1 MLRNN
6 FRQAVGG
13 IKVYRNKELGEFL
26 IERAWEV
33 TEEWYGSLDKSESFG
48 VYSSTNPEDVKLLKT
63 QNYEF
68 HLRFF
73 QLFIE
78 EEAKFKEGLEGWLT
92 YLANDAHHLATP
104 VHFIAREFFSLRNQ
118 YLKLIKEFV
127 SLNKDK
133 YSEEIIELWKQ
144 QILDTMDG
152 VVTWFMEEL
161 HKASTVRLKSQQ
173 EMINELS
180 SPVISL
186 NNNVGLLPLVGD
198 IDTARAKLILEKT
211 LEQCSEKRV
220 NHLLIDLSGVVMVD
234 TMVAHQIFQLID
246 ALSLIGVKS
255 TLSGI
260 RPEIAQTAVQLGLS
274 FDNVSI
280 TPKLSNAIS
289 TYTIKN

>member
-1 MLRNN
+1 MLIDN

-26 IERAWEV
+26 IEEAWEL
-33 TEEWYGSLDKSESFG
+33 TEEWYESLDKSESFG
-48 VYSSTNPEDVKLLKT
+48 VYSSTNPKDVKLLKT

-73 QLFIE
+73 QLFIK
-78 EEAKFKEGLEGWLT
+78 EEAEFKEGLEGWLT
-92 YLANDAHHLATP
+92 YLANDANHLATP
-104 VHFIAREFFSLRNQ
+104 VHFIAREFFKSRNQ
-118 YLKLIKEFV
+118 YLKLIKKFV
-127 SLNKDK
+127 SLNKGK
-133 YSEEIIELWKQ
+133 YSEEIIELWNQ
-144 QILDTMDG
+144 QILDNMDS

-180 SPVISL
+180 SPVIAL
-186 NNNVGLLPLVGD
+186 NNDVGLLPLVGD

-220 NHLLIDLSGVVMVD
+220 NHLLIDLSGVVMID
-234 TMVAHQIFQLID
+234 TMVAQQIFQLID

-274 FDNVSI
+274 FDNISI
-280 TPKLSNAIS
+280 TPKLSSAIS
-289 TYTIKN
+289 MYTIKG